1 MNSSNEDFLEDC
13 DCLDY
18 IFKYV
23 LQRGFRDDLLLV
35 LEYLILSQSEFIK
48 ELKNLANF
56 HLTAGSNSKQTFSH
70 VF

>member
-70 VF
+70 VL